1 MNILPISFNSFYK
14 PSVRFQ
20 NENRTS
26 NVFCAQNLA
35 PLKADTVTLS
45 FQGSAPNAE
54 PLRRLLAYGIPD
66 LYSNII
72 LMNPENLNAIMK
84 THLSSLPLNKLVK
97 N

>member
-20 NENRTS
+20 NENRTT

-54 PLRRLLAYGIPD
+54 P
-66 LYSNII
+66 
-72 LMNPENLNAIMK
+72 
-84 THLSSLPLNKLVK
+84 
-97 N
+97 